1 MLRPFSQPGFAFSG
15 QEDYNA
21 GITSKGAVF
30 MDLGTPFTPE
40 EKQRILD
47 SFLRNGVLTKMPSQ
61 RKKQLVII
69 EAVAAR
75 FEPGRDYA
83 EREVNAILQPMY
95 EDFVTLRRD
104 LVDAHF
110 MTRDHGIYRR
120 VVDTETE
127 NRV

>member
-1 MLRPFSQPGFAFSG
+1 
-15 QEDYNA
+15 
-21 GITSKGAVF
+21 

-95 EDFVTLRRD
+95 EDFVTLRR
-104 LVDAHF
+104 AG
-110 MTRDHGIYRR
+110 TAAG
-120 VVDTETE
+120 
-127 NRV
+127 